1 VPLASLALLVALRAA
16 DPAVAAAAPSPLRAL
31 AFLEGAWT
39 AEPDARGATGQFTL
53 APELSGA
60 VLVRRNRLAVP
71 AGEGRPASVHEDLMV
86 IWAEG
91 AELRADY
98 WDDEGHVIRYAVR
111 TGTDRAE
118 FLSGGPGPRF
128 RLTYLLVAAD
138 LVEVKFEIAPPG
150 KPEAFAPYLSG
161 RARRTARRG

>member
-1 VPLASLALLVALRAA
+1 MPLASLALLVALRAA
-16 DPAVAAAAPSPLRAL
+16 DPAVAAAAPAPLRAL

-71 AGEGRPASVHEDLMV
+71 AGEERPASVHEDLMV

-98 WDDEGHVIRYAVR
+98 WDDEGHVIRYKVR
-111 TGTDRAE
+111 SEAGTLIFESDPSA
-118 FLSGGPGPRF
+118 PGPRF
-128 RLTYLLVAAD
+128 RLVYARRGAD
-138 LVEVKFEIAPPG
+138 VVEVSFSIAPPG
-150 KPEAFAPYLSG
+150 KGYEPYVTGL
-161 RARRTARRG
+161 ARRIEDP